1 MYLLAKDEELFVIDT
16 MLAAISDATELLND
30 VVEPLIV
37 VSVLLLA
44 RFVATSAAILD
55 ETLVNEP
62 LIVVFVLL
70 LARFEATSAAILDDT
85 LVNEPLIVVDV
96 PDVSD
101 AGSTV
106 SLSGVIN
113 LASPMRAPWNDI
125 SLEGAEVNLTCE
137 PLDEPANVKAVV
149 GC

>member
-1 MYLLAKDEELFVIDT
+1 MAATSEATELLLFVIET
-16 MLAAISDATELLND
+16 KLAAMSAATELELLVIETKFAATSAATELLNE

-37 VSVLLLA
+37 VFVLLLA
-44 RFVATSAAILD
+44 RFVATSAAILA

-62 LIVVFVLL
+62 LIVV
-70 LARFEATSAAILDDT
+70 A
-85 LVNEPLIVVDV
+85 V

-113 LASPMRAPWNDI
+113 LASPIRAPWNDI